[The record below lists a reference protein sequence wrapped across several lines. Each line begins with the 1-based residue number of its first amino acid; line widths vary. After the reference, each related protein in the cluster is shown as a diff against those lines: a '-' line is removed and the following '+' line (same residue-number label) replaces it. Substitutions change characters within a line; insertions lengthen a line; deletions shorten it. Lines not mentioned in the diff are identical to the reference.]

1 MDLTRPYF
9 ELQICAKKCPCMYIF
24 LVFFKLNIF
33 TRFTL
38 PIGVAMQN
46 LVDSGY
52 CDLVSTE
59 QKQSSE
65 A

>member
-1 MDLTRPYF
+1 MDLTSPYF
-9 ELQICAKKCPCMYIF
+9 ELAILCQKMPMYIF

-33 TRFTL
+33 IRFTL